1 MQPFSPTVRSVAAPV
16 TQAQS
21 AAPAFGA
28 TPPLVAQPTDPI
40 ALSPLSPVSSVA
52 PVAAQAPAQ
61 STQQARPAPSGGSA
75 PGSALGLLALVGAAG
90 IVVLRIRQFAADA
103 GLADGG
109 TLTALAH
116 AATTFWAGSCLPLA
130 TTASTTAAGVSA
142 GTVNA
147 SLQRPGI
154 ARGRRE
160 QFDVKGA
167 VSGPLGSAGSP
178 AAPPALALTEGTTG
192 GDGDRAGLVVALFTV
207 SAMIGAAF
215 GALSPRRHETA

>member
-1 MQPFSPTVRSVAAPV
+1 
-16 TQAQS
+16 
-21 AAPAFGA
+21 
-28 TPPLVAQPTDPI
+28 
-40 ALSPLSPVSSVA
+40 
-52 PVAAQAPAQ
+52 
-61 STQQARPAPSGGSA
+61 
-75 PGSALGLLALVGAAG
+75 
-90 IVVLRIRQFAADA
+90 
-103 GLADGG
+103 
-109 TLTALAH
+109 ALAH
-116 AATTFWAGSCLPLA
+116 AATTFWAGSCFPLA

-142 GTVNA
+142 GTINT